1 MFNIFKESKNKSL
14 WKFSVIPGIEES
26 TFNKVLERFYDLG
39 ISGLVRENIQNS
51 LDGKIPG
58 ETEPVIVTIKTGKVN
73 KNDIPGLDNI
83 KERIECLVGHNSYTK
98 ETIEHMQ
105 NKMNQD
111 EVDYISFE
119 DYNTKGLRGAKN
131 GQSYRPED
139 TWGIYAYNK
148 GVHSEEEDSTLEKSR
163 GGSHGIGKI
172 ASNAASELH
181 MMYFANCDDEGDKHL
196 GGTVQLI
203 EHKYKDKYY
212 RSTGYFTDIKKIEN
226 NEERFYP
233 YENTFS
239 EIFKKDTRGL
249 KIIIPF
255 LREQFNNEVD
265 IIKSICDSFFIA
277 ILENKLEVIVNDK
290 NINSKTIKKYI
301 ENKKYYNQ
309 DISEM
314 KEEFTPLYLSTYT
327 KKKPMQVTIEDT
339 KEKYNFNLYFNYD
352 ESIPK
357 GRVAIIRTI
366 GMKIEDKKVKGN
378 VNKPFNAV
386 LIPDSTKED
395 AFLKSLENES
405 HTQLSFEHIKDQ
417 KLQRNA
423 KRFINNISK
432 VMAKIIE
439 DEIKKSNPTDGM
451 MNTDDVLYYVE
462 SQFKQELADSL
473 GTVKLNNGDK
483 DKTVVKVEQD
493 IPKKKDP
500 KDKEKKDKEKKKP
513 LKKVKKKPRNDES
526 DTEQEVNEVSPEK
539 LTTYSAH
546 PDRVERLIIRDKEY
560 VKFDFTDTDEMKKVK
575 LCDITLSV
583 VDGMGQ
589 EYDNEF
595 NMKDN
600 YEYVIDKATGRKCKI
615 EDNLIKDVKVVKG
628 NVQIELKLKEN
639 YNKALKFMYYVEV

>member
-148 GVHSEEEDSTLEKSR
+148 GVHSEEENSTLEKSR

-417 KLQRNA
+417 NLQKNA

-451 MNTDDVLYYVE
+451 MNTEDVLYYVE
-462 SQFKQELADSL
+462 NQFKQELSNCL
-473 GTVKLNNGDK
+473 GTVKLSSGDK
-483 DKTVVKVEQD
+483 EKTIVKVEQD
-493 IPKKKDP
+493 IPERKDP
-500 KDKEKKDKEKKKP
+500 KDKKKKKKKP
-513 LKKVKKKPRNDES
+513 LKKIKNKRINDES

-539 LTTYSAH
+539 LTTYSTH
-546 PDRVERLIIRDKEY
+546 PDRVDRLIIRDKEY
-560 VKFDFTDTDEMKKVK
+560 VKFDFTDTHEMKKVK

-583 VDGMGQ
+583 VDGMGV
-589 EYDNEF
+589 EYSNEF

-600 YEYVIDKATGRKCKI
+600 YEYVIDKATGHKCKI
-615 EDNLIKDVKVVKG
+615 ENNLIKDVKVVKG

>member
-339 KEKYNFNLYFNYD
+339 KEKYKFNLYFNYD

-417 KLQRNA
+417 NLQKNA

-451 MNTDDVLYYVE
+451 MNTEDVLYYVE
-462 SQFKQELADSL
+462 NQFKQELSNCL
-473 GTVKLNNGDK
+473 GTVKLSNGDK
-483 DKTVVKVEQD
+483 EKTIVKVEQD
-493 IPKKKDP
+493 IPERKDP
-500 KDKEKKDKEKKKP
+500 KDKKKKKKKP
-513 LKKVKKKPRNDES
+513 LKKIKNKRINDES

-539 LTTYSAH
+539 LTTYSTH
-546 PDRVERLIIRDKEY
+546 PDRVDRLIIRDKEY
-560 VKFDFTDTDEMKKVK
+560 VKFDFTDTHEMKKVK

-583 VDGMGQ
+583 VDGMGV
-589 EYDNEF
+589 EYSNEF

-600 YEYVIDKATGRKCKI
+600 YEYVIDKATGHKCKI
-615 EDNLIKDVKVVKG
+615 ENNLIKDVKVVKG

>member
-139 TWGIYAYNK
+139 TWGIYAYKK

-417 KLQRNA
+417 NLQKNA

-451 MNTDDVLYYVE
+451 MNTEDVLYYVE
-462 SQFKQELADSL
+462 NQFKQELSNCL
-473 GTVKLNNGDK
+473 GTVKLSSGDK
-483 DKTVVKVEQD
+483 EKTIVKVEQD
-493 IPKKKDP
+493 IPERKDP
-500 KDKEKKDKEKKKP
+500 KDKKKKKKKP
-513 LKKVKKKPRNDES
+513 LKKIKNKRINDES

-583 VDGMGQ
+583 IDGMGQ
-589 EYDNEF
+589 EYNNEF

-600 YEYVIDKATGRKCKI
+600 YEYVIDKATGHKCKI
-615 EDNLIKDVKVVKG
+615 ENNLIKDVKVVKG

>member
-417 KLQRNA
+417 NLQKNA

-451 MNTDDVLYYVE
+451 MNTEDILYYVE
-462 SQFKQELADSL
+462 NQFKQELSNCL
-473 GTVKLNNGDK
+473 GTVKLSSGDK
-483 DKTVVKVEQD
+483 EKTIVKVEQD
-493 IPKKKDP
+493 IPERKDP
-500 KDKEKKDKEKKKP
+500 KDKKKKKKKP
-513 LKKVKKKPRNDES
+513 LKKIKNKRINDES

-539 LTTYSAH
+539 LITYSTH
-546 PDRVERLIIRDKEY
+546 PDRVDRLIIRDKEY
-560 VKFDFTDTDEMKKVK
+560 VKFDFTDSDEMKKVK

-583 VDGMGQ
+583 VDGMGV
-589 EYDNEF
+589 EYSNEF

-600 YEYVIDKATGRKCKI
+600 YEYVIDKATGHKCKI
-615 EDNLIKDVKVVKG
+615 ENNLIKDVKVVKG

>member
-357 GRVAIIRTI
+357 GCVAIIRTI

-417 KLQRNA
+417 NLQKNA

-451 MNTDDVLYYVE
+451 MNTEDVLYYVE
-462 SQFKQELADSL
+462 NQFKQELSNCL
-473 GTVKLNNGDK
+473 GTVKLSSGDK
-483 DKTVVKVEQD
+483 EKTIVKVEQD
-493 IPKKKDP
+493 IPERKDP
-500 KDKEKKDKEKKKP
+500 KDKKKKKKKP
-513 LKKVKKKPRNDES
+513 LKKIKNKRINDES

-539 LTTYSAH
+539 LTTYSTH
-546 PDRVERLIIRDKEY
+546 PDRVDRLIIRDKEY
-560 VKFDFTDTDEMKKVK
+560 VKFDFTDSDEMKKVK

-583 VDGMGQ
+583 VDGMGV
-589 EYDNEF
+589 EYSNEF

-600 YEYVIDKATGRKCKI
+600 YEYVIDKATGHKCKI
-615 EDNLIKDVKVVKG
+615 ENNLIKDVKVVKG

>member
-172 ASNAASELH
+172 ASNVASELH
-181 MMYFANCDDEGDKHL
+181 MMYFANCDDEEDKHL

-451 MNTDDVLYYVE
+451 MNTEDVLYYVE
-462 SQFKQELADSL
+462 NQFKQELSNCL
-473 GTVKLNNGDK
+473 GTVKLSSGDK
-483 DKTVVKVEQD
+483 EKTIVKVEQD
-493 IPKKKDP
+493 IPERKDP
-500 KDKEKKDKEKKKP
+500 KDKKKKKKKP
-513 LKKVKKKPRNDES
+513 LKKIKNKRINDES

-539 LTTYSAH
+539 LTTYSTH
-546 PDRVERLIIRDKEY
+546 PDRVDRLIIRDKEY
-560 VKFDFTDTDEMKKVK
+560 VKFDFTDSDEMKKVK

-583 VDGMGQ
+583 VDGMGV
-589 EYDNEF
+589 EYSNEF

-600 YEYVIDKATGRKCKI
+600 YEYVIDKATGHKCKI
-615 EDNLIKDVKVVKG
+615 ENNLIKDVKVVKG

>member
-181 MMYFANCDDEGDKHL
+181 MMYFANCDDEGDEHL

-417 KLQRNA
+417 NLQKNA

-451 MNTDDVLYYVE
+451 MNTEDVLYYVE
-462 SQFKQELADSL
+462 NQFKQELSNCL
-473 GTVKLNNGDK
+473 GTVKLSSGDK
-483 DKTVVKVEQD
+483 EKTIVKVEQD
-493 IPKKKDP
+493 IPERKDP
-500 KDKEKKDKEKKKP
+500 KDKKKKKKKP
-513 LKKVKKKPRNDES
+513 LKKIKNKRINDES

-539 LTTYSAH
+539 LTTYSTH
-546 PDRVERLIIRDKEY
+546 PDRVDRLIIRDKEY
-560 VKFDFTDTDEMKKVK
+560 VKFDFTDSDEMKKVK

-583 VDGMGQ
+583 VDGMGV
-589 EYDNEF
+589 EYSNEF

-600 YEYVIDKATGRKCKI
+600 YEYVIDKATGHKCKI
-615 EDNLIKDVKVVKG
+615 ENNLIKDVKVVKG